1 MDKMIGKMAKMFP
14 MMIALGFMI
23 VLAAFVVGYNN
34 SQTAAAYFAQ
44 PKALRETTMMAQR
57 ASMESVGL
65 WMPPFKFLGLGFIL
79 AGIVMALRIIIDNL
93 KGAGEEVLSNLPANA
108 RPQLPE
114 APWYGRIMP
123 MAMMLGEMFFFIAFG
138 VGVWLSGI
146 ARTVFANPLPAIDAA
161 RPGSALLTGIQT
173 IHIVEGWLVPFKFF
187 AISTEFLAITMGL
200 ATIIFILSA
209 QTKMLS
215 GVLVSGK

>member
-14 MMIALGFMI
+14 MMIAMGFMI
-23 VLAAFVVGYNN
+23 VLVAFIVGYNN
-34 SQTAAAYFAQ
+34 AQTAAAYFAQ
-44 PKALRETTMMAQR
+44 PKVIRETTLMAQR
-57 ASMESVGL
+57 VSMESVGL
-65 WMPPFKFLGLGFIL
+65 WMPPFKFLGIGLIL
-79 AGIVMALRIIIDNL
+79 AGIVMALRIIIDRL

-108 RPQLPE
+108 RPQLPA
-114 APWYGRIMP
+114 APWYGRMMP
-123 MAMMLGEMFFFIAFG
+123 MVMMLGEMFFLTAFG
-138 VGVWLSGI
+138 VGLWLSGI
-146 ARTVFANPLPAIDAA
+146 ARTVFAHPLPEIDAA
-161 RPGSALLTGIQT
+161 GAGSALLGGIQT

-215 GVLVSGK
+215 GVLGSGK